1 MYIRGA
7 MGEYNQCQLKY
18 LYYQNIPGCNDE
30 LLAYGI
36 LYMLLSQN
44 QSDIYLYKFYLLHEY
59 ICNTDLNDMMEEMYA
74 VTLENDYPYMKHT
87 LMVRCSLERKNCPEL
102 FQLYENAPNM
112 GLCLM
117 N

>member
-1 MYIRGA
+1 

-18 LYYQNIPGCNDE
+18 LYHQNIPGCNDK
-30 LLAYGI
+30 LFAYGV
-36 LYMLLSQN
+36 LYMLFSQN
-44 QSDIYLYKFYLLHEY
+44 QSNKYLYKFYLLHEY
-59 ICNTDLNDMMEEMYA
+59 ICNIELNDMMEEMHA
-74 VTLENDYPYMKHT
+74 ATSENDYHYMKHT
-87 LMVRCSLERKNCPEL
+87 LMVRFSLTRKNYPEL